1 MPELQFQLDKAEVE
15 PFAIAPQLSFL
26 LRISNNDP
34 EELIHTVVLRAQ
46 VQIEAPRRA
55 YSSTEQANL
64 GDLFGAP
71 ERWGQTLRTF
81 LWTHTSV
88 IVPAFQGSTD
98 TKLPVPCTFDFNVAA
113 TKYFAGLAD
122 GEVPV
127 CVQFSGTVFYAAER
141 RTLAG
146 DADPVGQGSAL
157 PPAGETLERPDGHLL
172 PRCGV
177 AMPGARRL

>member
-1 MPELQFQLDKAEVE
+1 MPDLQFHLDRAEVE

-34 EELIHTVVLRAQ
+34 EELIHTVALRAQ
-46 VQIEAPRRA
+46 VQIEAPRRT
-55 YSSTEQANL
+55 YNSREQQNL
-64 GDLFGAP
+64 GDLFGEP

-98 TKLPVPCTFDFNVAA
+98 VKLPVPCTFDFNVAA

-122 GEVPV
+122 GDVPV
-127 CVQFSGTVFYAAER
+127 CVQFSGTAFYAEGR
-141 RTLAG
+141 LG
-146 DADPVGQGSAL
+146 
-157 PPAGETLERPDGHLL
+157 PAGHAYSVG
-172 PRCGV
+172 
-177 AMPGARRL
+177 